1 MSTNFYSVTPISTR
15 QRQQLNDHITAS
27 LPSADTPYS
36 DDLRH
41 RYTHIAE
48 TILASLPTPPIHLGK
63 RSVGWQFLWDYHQGR
78 YYKPNL
84 ASIKAYLQDKIIIDE
99 YHRTYTLDQ
108 FLQEIDHC
116 LYQSPQLRDG
126 IGPDSPPNCFISQD
140 HLWFS
145 YSEDFR

>member
-1 MSTNFYSVTPISTR
+1 MSTNFYSVTPLTAR
-15 QRQQLNDHITAS
+15 QRHDLNHHITAS
-27 LPSADTPYS
+27 LPSDDTQYS

-48 TILASLPTPPIHLGK
+48 TILASLPTPLHLGK

-99 YHRTYTLDQ
+99 YHHTYTLDQ
-108 FLQEIDHC
+108 FLQEIDYC
-116 LYQSPQLRDG
+116 LYPSPQLRDG
-126 IGPDSPPNCFISQD
+126 IDPYHQATCFISKD
-140 HLWFS
+140 NLRFS

>member
-1 MSTNFYSVTPISTR
+1 MSTNFYSVTPITTR
-15 QRQQLNDHITAS
+15 QRQDLNDHITAS

-41 RYTHIAE
+41 RYTRIAE
-48 TILASLPTPPIHLGK
+48 TILSSLPTPVHLGK

-84 ASIKAYLQDKIIIDE
+84 ASIKAYLQGKIIIDE
-99 YHRTYTLDQ
+99 YDRTYTLDQ
-108 FLQEIDHC
+108 FLDEIDYC
-116 LYQSPQLRDG
+116 LYPSPQLLDG
-126 IGPDSPPNCFISQD
+126 TDTYHQATCFISQD
-140 HLWFS
+140 HLRFS